1 MNFNREK
8 QDKFENGRLKMKNEI
23 YKLEIYHPIYDM
35 IEYEKVYEKIKK
47 NFKIY
52 KVEKFSEGETIG
64 LIKDN
69 NGNIMF
75 CFQYCYLGIKPKL
88 LTFLKTGIFFL
99 GVSFRVLIIDIKTGK
114 VIQVIPK
121 NDYSAFF
128 DFLKI
133 KDKIIILFE
142 LEMYAINFKG
152 DIIWQNDFSDTIVDW
167 DIKDDILN
175 IETDDNLKTY
185 YSIENGKIIK

>member
-1 MNFNREK
+1 
-8 QDKFENGRLKMKNEI
+8 
-23 YKLEIYHPIYDM
+23 
-35 IEYEKVYEKIKK
+35 
-47 NFKIY
+47 
-52 KVEKFSEGETIG
+52 
-64 LIKDN
+64 
-69 NGNIMF
+69 
-75 CFQYCYLGIKPKL
+75 L
-88 LTFLKTGIFFL
+88 LTFLKTGVFFL

-175 IETDDNLKTY
+175 IETDDNLKTH
-185 YSIENGKIIK
+185 YSIENGRIIK